1 MRSPEPRGLR
11 NRNPGN
17 IRRSADRFRGEV
29 VPAQDPLFKEFEA
42 MEWGYRA
49 LFVVLDTYRRR
60 HGLRRLEEFIAR
72 WAPPAENDTAAY
84 LRAVTARTG
93 LAPDAEIDTRDRA
106 TMTALA
112 AAITQ
117 VENGTAADAAALQR
131 GWELFAADR

>member
-1 MRSPEPRGLR
+1 MPDPLPRGLR

-17 IRRSADRFRGEV
+17 LRRSAERFRGGV
-29 VPAQDPLFKEFEA
+29 VPSRDAAVKEFERL
-42 MEWGYRA
+42 EWGYRA

-93 LAPDAEIDTRDRA
+93 LAPDAEIDTRDRP

-112 AAITQ
+112 AAITR
-117 VENGTAADAAALQR
+117 VENGTEADPAALQR